1 MERISNLIIQK
12 LETMTETATPDSI
25 FSKRKAINAL
35 LPRAIFLEQ
44 GGQQRMID
52 VIFRAAKASESGKFL
67 WHRVLLYVS
76 RLFEDQSPTSLN
88 RVIALISPYVP
99 WGGLLNS
106 TTVVARWAAAVL
118 TVPYTEE
125 IGQNVIDAL
134 FYIACIDLLRP
145 QIPIGVW
152 QLMKRRPSLLP
163 KHDGEMDSWRVA
175 ATIHVRRLG
184 DIEILKSYLL
194 IVWSDRVFPSSEILY
209 EMERAIR
216 EDFGGPGVEMK
227 SHRKD
232 LVKRLHSVLGT
243 SSGRSLDPE
252 ARKTY
257 TKLRDTLL
265 GVDEQ

>member
-1 MERISNLIIQK
+1 MAK
-12 LETMTETATPDSI
+12 TATAGSI
-25 FSKRKAINAL
+25 FSKRKAISAL

-44 GGQQRMID
+44 GGQQGMID
-52 VIFRAAKASESGKFL
+52 AIFRAAKASEWGEFL
-67 WHRVLLYVS
+67 WHRVLLYIS

-106 TTVVARWAAAVL
+106 TTVVARWAAAAL

-125 IGQNVIDAL
+125 IGQNVVDAL
-134 FYIACIDLLRP
+134 LYITCIDLLRP
-145 QIPIGVW
+145 QIPIDVFR
-152 QLMKRRPSLLP
+152 LLKRRPPLLP
-163 KHDGEMDSWRVA
+163 MQRGEIESWRIA
-175 ATIHVRRLG
+175 AVIHIRRLG

-194 IVWSDRVFPSSEILY
+194 IMWSDRVFPSSEILY

-216 EDFGGPGVEMK
+216 EDFGGPGVEME

-232 LVKRLHSVLGT
+232 LVERLHSVLGT

-252 ARKTY
+252 AEKTY